1 MKSASRANLFELN
14 RSPLSTNTAGTMNDS
29 PPNRRRHARFP
40 LGLPVGVRFA
50 GRHTPLVVELLDV
63 SESGARFQAVDQA
76 TDVVKVA
83 DRATFGF
90 VVPDRPSCQAKG
102 LVVRADRSG
111 QFVLALDE
119 ANESFVGFIR
129 TLEDEN

>member
-1 MKSASRANLFELN
+1 MH
-14 RSPLSTNTAGTMNDS
+14 DS

-50 GRHTPLVVELLDV
+50 GQRTPLVVELLDV
-63 SESGARFQAVDQA
+63 SESGARFQAMDAEVRI
-76 TDVVKVA
+76 A

-90 VVPDRPSCQAKG
+90 VVPDRPSCQAQG

-111 QFVLALDE
+111 QFVLALDV
-119 ANESFVGFIR
+119 ANDSFVGFIR
-129 TLEDEN
+129 TLADDN